1 MSNKI
6 RRKLEEE
13 QLRLM
18 QEYAEWEE
26 LQTECANDEE
36 AYHICQWEMQLLDE
50 KAEQIRHIL
59 EKGCCL

>member
-1 MSNKI
+1 MNDEI
-6 RRKLEEE
+6 RRKLEDE
-13 QLRLM
+13 QTRLM

-26 LQTECANDEE
+26 LQTKYSDNGEL
-36 AYHICQWEMQLLDE
+36 YSICEWEMQLLDE